1 MKNYLP
7 ISLCVLCVSMPS
19 FAKMCTDF
27 DDNQNLIEYEC
38 GTSLESAIKAQ
49 EKARQ
54 EAKQLE
60 QKRIV
65 EEKKVK
71 QETERAEKAR
81 IEAEEKAKRVEQE
94 RLKAEE
100 ERLRAEEKAK
110 RDAESAK
117 WWAEKKQQWH
127 TFWQPYTIF
136 IAFGNEGGN
145 FAAMK
150 ANGANGTDAENH
162 PTGLNVQIGIL
173 EGKQDSNWKYGLRL
187 ESTNITGKLEN
198 LNLQL
203 ERQEYYA
210 DVIAQYN
217 ILYGLNLYGGLGVG
231 YAKLDKQY
239 SVPQYYTENEGLFA
253 TKMFI
258 GLEYDI
264 IKYFGVF
271 AELSHRFIQNYG
283 GMGFVVGGKVI
294 F

>member
-7 ISLCVLCVSMPS
+7 TSLCVLCVSMPS
-19 FAKMCTDF
+19 FAEMCTDF

-49 EKARQ
+49 EKA
-54 EAKQLE
+54 KQLE
-60 QKRIV
+60 QKRIAK
-65 EEKKVK
+65 EEKVK

-81 IEAEEKAKRVEQE
+81 IEAEEKAKQE
-94 RLKAEE
+94 TERAEKARIE
-100 ERLRAEEKAK
+100 AEEKAK

-127 TFWQPYTIF
+127 NFWQPYTLF
-136 IAFGNEGGN
+136 VAFGNEGGN
-145 FAAMK
+145 FAVME
-150 ANGANGTDAENH
+150 ANGTNGTDAENH

-173 EGKQDSNWKYGLRL
+173 EGKQDSKWKYGLRL

-198 LNLQL
+198 LNMQL

-210 DVIAQYN
+210 DVVAQYN

-231 YAKLDKQY
+231 YANIDKQY

-283 GMGFVVGGKVI
+283 GMGFVVGGKII